1 MRININ
7 NEWLFIIKQIKHGI
21 TRSQAISK
29 QWLYLKQMLQLW
41 RWLVHFHD
49 WNLQPPLRRRN
60 VLVCKNR
67 RRNVFV
73 FRQHPVTMLS
83 TTLKDGIMTDTLL

>member
-1 MRININ
+1 MEI
-7 NEWLFIIKQIKHGI
+7 LVAKQF
-21 TRSQAISK
+21 QK

-49 WNLQPPLRRRN
+49 LNQQPPLRRRI

-73 FRQHPVTMLS
+73 FRQHPVTMLP
-83 TTLKDGIMTDTLL
+83 TTLKDGIMTDPSL